1 GKIVGASK
9 IARDVTE
16 QKRAQE
22 HIAMLV
28 RETEH
33 RSQNTL
39 ANVQAIVTVS
49 QADTVDGLKHTIEG
63 RIRALANVHSL
74 FIETRWRGA
83 NLQTIAKN
91 ELAPYSEVD
100 ERRIQIYGPPLLL
113 APDVAQ
119 AMAMTLHELA
129 TNAAKY
135 GGLSAPEGRINL
147 KWSRDGARLTL
158 QWTEIGGPT
167 VQKPTRRGFG
177 GQIIERMIDQL
188 NGKIDFEWRA
198 DGLV

>member
-1 GKIVGASK
+1 MKRDGGAECRIWRQIRHLISCMMTCAGGISARRPPTRCRPMKSGKMKSP
-9 IARDVTE
+9 
-16 QKRAQE
+16 
-22 HIAMLV
+22 
-28 RETEH
+28 
-33 RSQNTL
+33 
-39 ANVQAIVTVS
+39 
-49 QADTVDGLKHTIEG
+49 
-63 RIRALANVHSL
+63 
-74 FIETRWRGA
+74 RGA

-198 DGLV
+198 DELVCQIIFDMPP